1 MEDIK
6 ILEYYAKE
14 TVMLRKKLKENIFFK
29 KENKKYID
37 ELFNDSK
44 IEEEKCQN
52 KKPKIGDDYQ
62 ATIL

>member
-14 TVMLRKKLKENIFFK
+14 TIILRKKLKENIFFNS
-29 KENKKYID
+29 ENKKYID

-44 IEEEKCQN
+44 IDEEKCPN
-52 KKPKIGDDYQ
+52 KKPKVGNNFQ
-62 ATIL
+62 AIIL

>member
-14 TVMLRKKLKENIFFK
+14 TVMLRKKLKEDIFFK

-44 IEEEKCQN
+44 IEEEKCQI
-52 KKPKIGDDYQ
+52 KKPKIGDNYQ